1 MILIGVTVFVSIW
14 IIFAANPGPKFVDIN
29 PADLNSKPKDLL
41 PGGDVKG
48 VKTDIDFGKIP
59 LYFVTNQGQVNG
71 QAKFYAKASRYTLW
85 MTKEGLV
92 FDSTRPTQ
100 ERHTPPFGHPFQEGS
115 NRIPHSPYSPY
126 STYFTHSP
134 KLERAVSRLVF
145 LDADRNPEIA
155 AIEPAKLKVNYFIG
169 NDKSKWHC
177 DVPTSMAVLYK
188 SLYKNIDLKVYGIE
202 KQIEYDWIV
211 KPGGNPQDIRFEY
224 KNVKGTRLDDEGNL
238 LIETDFGE
246 LIHKKP
252 VSYQRNKMQGGD
264 VGAGLL
270 TCPKD
275 RKDINVTFKKIDKNT
290 YGFAVGEYDR
300 SRELI
305 IDPVVLAFSTYLGGG
320 DDDWGYSIAVDGSGN
335 VYVTGVTDSTNFPTL
350 NQYQAYQ
357 GGVYDVFVA
366 KLDPSQSGAASL
378 FYSTYLGGESTDYG
392 RGIAVDGSGNAYV
405 TGETYSTDFP
415 TLNQYQADQGG
426 GDVFVTKLDPSQ
438 SGAASLLY
446 STYLGGGNSDYG
458 DDIAVDGSSNACVT
472 GNTHSTDF
480 PTIHQYQAD
489 QGGIDVF
496 VAKLDPSQSGA
507 ASLLYS
513 TYLGGEGND
522 NGLGIAVDGSGNSY
536 VTGNTSSTDFP
547 TIHQYQAA
555 KGGGD
560 VFVSKLDPSHSGTAS
575 LLYST
580 CLGGGDYDR
589 GFGIAVD
596 GSGNAYVTGDTSSTD
611 FPTLNQYQ
619 ADKGGWCDVFV
630 AKLDPSQSGA
640 ASLLYST
647 YLGGEY
653 WDMGYGIAVDG
664 SGNVYVTGVTDST
677 NFPTLNQYQADQG
690 LDDVFV
696 IKLDPS
702 QSGAASLL
710 YSTYLGGGSSE
721 QGYGIAVDD
730 GGNAYVTGYTTSTDF
745 PTLNQ
750 YQADQGGEDVF
761 VAKLSFI
768 DAPTVTT
775 TAVSNI
781 TYTSADSG
789 GNVTPDGGAAVTARG
804 VCWST
809 SPNPTTA
816 NSKTSNG
823 TGIGA
828 FTSHITGLT
837 PGTTYHVR
845 AYATNS
851 VGTSYGS
858 DVNFTTP
865 TGIIVTSPNGGEKWG
880 LGTMQ
885 NITWTSSGLPG
896 YLRIELWKA
905 NKKIGDIA
913 VNIPI
918 VNGKYPWNVG
928 TLTLG
933 AAPMTGNDYRV
944 KIITANG
951 LYSDTSDGNFSIVKP
966 SLTLTS
972 PLGGEKWQ
980 KGTQHNITW
989 TSVGLTGNV
998 KLILLKGGVK
1008 VGTIAQRIPVVNG
1021 TYTWTVGNYSAGSN
1035 YTVKIIPED
1044 NLFQRTSGTF
1054 RIW

>member
-320 DDDWGYSIAVDGSGN
+320 DDDWGYS
-335 VYVTGVTDSTNFPTL
+335 
-350 NQYQAYQ
+350 
-357 GGVYDVFVA
+357 
-366 KLDPSQSGAASL
+366 
-378 FYSTYLGGESTDYG
+378 
-392 RGIAVDGSGNAYV
+392 
-405 TGETYSTDFP
+405 
-415 TLNQYQADQGG
+415 
-426 GDVFVTKLDPSQ
+426 
-438 SGAASLLY
+438 
-446 STYLGGGNSDYG
+446 
-458 DDIAVDGSSNACVT
+458 
-472 GNTHSTDF
+472 
-480 PTIHQYQAD
+480 
-489 QGGIDVF
+489 
-496 VAKLDPSQSGA
+496 
-507 ASLLYS
+507 
-513 TYLGGEGND
+513 
-522 NGLGIAVDGSGNSY
+522 
-536 VTGNTSSTDFP
+536 
-547 TIHQYQAA
+547 
-555 KGGGD
+555 
-560 VFVSKLDPSHSGTAS
+560 
-575 LLYST
+575 
-580 CLGGGDYDR
+580 
-589 GFGIAVD
+589 
-596 GSGNAYVTGDTSSTD
+596 
-611 FPTLNQYQ
+611 
-619 ADKGGWCDVFV
+619 
-630 AKLDPSQSGA
+630 
-640 ASLLYST
+640 
-647 YLGGEY
+647 
-653 WDMGYGIAVDG
+653 IAVDG

-1021 TYTWTVGNYSAGSN
+1021 TYTWTVGNFPAGSN
-1035 YTVKIIPED
+1035 YTVKIRTVD
-1044 NLFQRTSGTF
+1044 NLFQRTSGIF
-1054 RIW
+1054 SIW